1 MFDGDGNGDERRLNG
16 LMKLTMKWCH
26 ATPIDGD
33 PEDDIKIHAKLQ
45 GQMQILEAINKK
57 AKIVQKVTSEEAV
70 NYENL
75 VSIIEDKIEIAKKEI
90 QEIKE
95 KLEKA
100 KKIRRNRLEYDAVA
114 VEVSKLPNK
123 EVTAAK
129 LEGIRLDLVKLR
141 EIEETVEDT
150 FQQRQKQFLVL
161 VQSANRLKELL
172 DQESDDEEIYIED
185 DPTNEQQDEAITDSN
200 NLVNVSNSTDE
211 EMETGSPIDEQ
222 G

>member
-1 MFDGDGNGDERRLNG
+1 
-16 LMKLTMKWCH
+16 
-26 ATPIDGD
+26 
-33 PEDDIKIHAKLQ
+33 
-45 GQMQILEAINKK
+45 MQILEAINKK

-90 QEIKE
+90 EEIKE
-95 KLEKA
+95 KLGEA
-100 KKIRRNRLEYDAVA
+100 KKLRRNRLEYDAVA

-123 EVTAAK
+123 ELTAAK

-141 EIEETVEDT
+141 EIEETVEDV

-161 VQSANRLKELL
+161 VQSANRLQELL
-172 DQESDDEEIYIED
+172 DQESDDDDEIYIED